1 MTMLSARNGAP
12 AGTSAAYITDEEKK
26 LLMRRDALLG
36 KKKREFTPEGIPVL
50 APYDASSGLT
60 IDQWMVFGGGK
71 KNQTAADK
79 AMVRELKRQ
88 SAQRES
94 GGVSKKVA
102 RKETKM
108 ADQYAAAKETGKD
121 YKGYVESSKSLKEA
135 LRKIQDE
142 PDSKE
147 AKYWGRRIKGD
158 ATAESFGVALMG
170 ENKALVG
177 NTYTGKPSSATS
189 QAIGRG
195 IWQEG
200 GERGAGFME
209 RNFPTPAGPGD
220 DGGDDGGG
228 RGGGGRGGY
237 GGGDGGYDR
246 DNPTFDEKGLRD
258 AFLDEIVLEG
268 ASSEVIERR
277 LRDLISKNNPLF
289 KAASTRALQEMAR
302 RGSGLINSS
311 MAEEAVLKA
320 IMEIAMPIVMEDA
333 KNYREQ
339 RQLNQGLTNAQITE
353 FNNNYYATFQTKLQ
367 SAMDQALQAMV
378 NRAANWRAILGERG
392 RIATT
397 AGMSDDAVRA
407 GMGAVTP
414 SWYSG
419 YGGS

>member
-1 MTMLSARNGAP
+1 MSMLSRQNGAP
-12 AGTSAAYITDEEKK
+12 AGTVPAYITDEEKR
-26 LLMRRDALLG
+26 LLMRRDALMG

-50 APYDASSGLT
+50 RPRVAGVPEHFYTTFEGKPGGDAMLKEIEGNY
-60 IDQWMVFGGGK
+60 QFK
-71 KNQTAADK
+71 ADH
-79 AMVRELKRQ
+79 
-88 SAQRES
+88 
-94 GGVSKKVA
+94 GVSRKVA
-102 RKETKM
+102 KKESRM
-108 ADQYAAAKETGKD
+108 ADQYASAKEKGKD
-121 YKGYVESSKSLKEA
+121 YKGYVESSEQLKKA

-177 NTYTGKPSSATS
+177 NTYKGKPSSATS

-209 RNFPTPAGPGD
+209 RNFPKATKTNPDGTPIVD
-220 DGGDDGGG
+220 DDVVIDEDNQ
-228 RGGGGRGGY
+228 
-237 GGGDGGYDR
+237 GDGGYDR